1 MTIPKG
7 FKPMLAVSSDKV
19 KTQPSL
25 QYCSEKLDGVR
36 VVFFGGVAY
45 SRSLKPLPNK
55 VLQDL
60 AVKYADQLEGCDGEV
75 IAGDLYAKDV
85 LQRSVSFCMNDYK
98 EDDFKIYLFDRFTAD
113 NCPWLTRYFTL
124 YPIDVPHVEMLE
136 HYFVR
141 KSNCSNN
148 GSQPK
153 LPWVDLD
160 LFEADILAKG
170 GEGVMVRDADA
181 RYKCGRSGIKNPE
194 LQKVKRFQDAEFRV
208 VGYTQFEHNA
218 NEAKTNELGRTSR
231 STSKEGKVLVELLG
245 SLVCQL
251 EDGRTF
257 NVGTGFTEEQRT
269 LLWASK
275 QSLVG
280 KLAKVKFFHYSYD
293 GIPLLPV
300 FLGFRDERDM

>member
-1 MTIPKG
+1 MTVPEG
-7 FKPMLAVSSDKV
+7 FKPLLAVSSDKV
-19 KTQPSL
+19 KTQPTL

-98 EDDFKIYLFDRFTAD
+98 EDDFKIYLFDRYVPSA
-113 NCPWLTRYFTL
+113 PWLVRYISL
-124 YPIDVPHVEMLE
+124 DKVCVQNVNVLPHYIVNKQDGYP
-136 HYFVR
+136 
-141 KSNCSNN
+141 KQ
-148 GSQPK
+148 G
-153 LPWVDLD
+153 VDLD
-160 LFEADILAKG
+160 MFEQEVLTRG
-170 GEGVMVRDADA
+170 GEGVMVRDANA
-181 RYKCGRSGIKNPE
+181 EYKCGRSGTKNPE

-257 NVGTGFTEEQRT
+257 NAGTGFTEEQRT

>member
-1 MTIPKG
+1 MTIPQS
-7 FKPMLAVSSDKV
+7 FRPMLAVSSDKV
-19 KTQPSL
+19 KTQPTT

-36 VVFFGGVAY
+36 CVFFGGVAY

-60 AVKYADQLEGCDGEV
+60 AKKYANQLEGCDGEV

-98 EDDFKIYLFDRFTAD
+98 EDDFKIYLFDRYVKDTV
-113 NCPWLTRYFTL
+113 WIQRYKSLFVV
-124 YPIDVPHVEMLE
+124 DVPNVEVLP

-141 KSNCSNN
+141 ILDGNM
-148 GSQPK
+148 QRDEPQAA
-153 LPWVDLD
+153 WVFLD
-160 LFEADILAKG
+160 DFEAQVLAKG
-170 GEGVMVRDADA
+170 GEGVMVRDAFA
-181 RYKCGRSGIKNPE
+181 EYKCGRSGTKNPE

-251 EDGRTF
+251 EGSRTF
-257 NVGTGFTEEQRT
+257 NVGTGFSEEQRKV
-269 LLWASK
+269 LWDSK

-280 KLAKVKFFHYSYD
+280 KMAKVKFFHYSCD

>member
-1 MTIPKG
+1 MTIPEG
-7 FKPMLAVSSDKV
+7 YKPMLAVSSDKV

-36 VVFFGGVAY
+36 VIFFGGVAY

-60 AVKYADQLEGCDGEV
+60 AAKYVGQLEGCDGEV
-75 IAGDLYAKDV
+75 IAGGLYAKDV

-98 EDDFKIYLFDRFTAD
+98 EDDFKIYLFDRYIPNT
-113 NCPWLTRYFTL
+113 PWLYRFMSL
-124 YPIDVPHVEMLE
+124 YDVEVPNVHLLSHYIVNE
-136 HYFVR
+136 HDGY
-141 KSNCSNN
+141 
-148 GSQPK
+148 PK
-153 LPWVDLD
+153 QGVDLD
-160 LFEADILAKG
+160 VFEQEVLTKG
-170 GEGVMVRDADA
+170 GEGVMLRDAFA
-181 RYKCGRSGIKNPE
+181 EYKCGRSGTKNPE

-245 SLVCQL
+245 SLICQL
-251 EDGRTF
+251 QDGRTF
-257 NVGTGFTEEQRT
+257 NVGTGFTEQQRT

-275 QSLVG
+275 QSLIG

-300 FLGFRDERDM
+300 FLDFRDERDM

>member
-1 MTIPKG
+1 MTIPQG

-19 KTQPSL
+19 KTQPVT

-36 VVFFGGVAY
+36 CVFFGGVAY

-60 AVKYADQLEGCDGEV
+60 AKKYATYLEGCDGEV

-85 LQRSVSFCMNDYK
+85 LQRSVSFCMQDYK
-98 EDDFKIYLFDRFTAD
+98 EDDFKIYLFDRYIKDVEWIGRFQ
-113 NCPWLTRYFTL
+113 TL
-124 YPIDVPHVEMLE
+124 PHDLVNIEVLP

-141 KSNCSNN
+141 IKDGNTERAE
-148 GSQPK
+148 PK
-153 LPWVDLD
+153 LAWVFLD
-160 LFEADILAKG
+160 DFEAYVLSKG
-170 GEGVMVRDADA
+170 GEGVMVRDAEST
-181 RYKCGRSGIKNPE
+181 YKCGRSGTKNPE
-194 LQKVKRFQDAEFRV
+194 LQKVKRFTDDEFLV

-218 NEAKTNELGRTSR
+218 NEAKVNELGRTSR
-231 STSKEGKVLVELLG
+231 STSKDGKIAVEALG

-251 EDGRTF
+251 KGGKTF
-257 NVGTGFTEEQRT
+257 NVGTGFSEEQRSI
-269 LLWASK
+269 LWASK
-275 QSLVG
+275 HNLIG
-280 KLAKVKFFHYSYD
+280 KLAKVKYFHLSKD

>member
-1 MTIPKG
+1 MGIPEG

-19 KTQPSL
+19 KTQPTT

-36 VVFFGGVAY
+36 VVFFGGIAY

-60 AVKYADQLEGCDGEV
+60 AAKYAYQLERCDGEV

-98 EDDFKIYLFDRFTAD
+98 EDDFKIYLFDRYIPNT
-113 NCPWLTRYFTL
+113 PWVSRFISLDVVKVPNVCVLPHYVVNKQDG
-124 YPIDVPHVEMLE
+124 YP
-136 HYFVR
+136 
-141 KSNCSNN
+141 KQ
-148 GSQPK
+148 G
-153 LPWVDLD
+153 VDLD
-160 LFEADILAKG
+160 VFEQEVLTKG
-170 GEGVMVRDADA
+170 GEGVMLRAA
-181 RYKCGRSGIKNPE
+181 FAEYKCGRSGTKNPE
-194 LQKVKRFQDAEFRV
+194 LQKVKRFQDQEFRV

-218 NEAKTNELGRTSR
+218 NEAKTNELGRSSR
-231 STSKEGKVLVELLG
+231 STSKEGKVPVELLG

-251 EDGRTF
+251 QDNRTF

-269 LLWASK
+269 VLWASR
-275 QSLVG
+275 QSLIG

-293 GIPLLPV
+293 GVPLLPV